1 VAHFARIENGTVT
14 EVVVVRNTVID
25 DGSGEDEATGIAFL
39 RSLFGEDTEW
49 IQTSY
54 SGSPVAGEDRG
65 PYAGLG
71 YIWDGTVF
79 APPQTVESPES
90 P

>member
-14 EVVVVRNTVID
+14 QVLVVRNAVID

-39 RSLFGEDTEW
+39 RGLYGADTEW
-49 IQTSY
+49 VQTSY

-65 PYAGLG
+65 PFAGLG
-71 YIWDGTVF
+71 YTWDGTVF
-79 APPQTVESPES
+79 AAPELAED
-90 P
+90 PGE